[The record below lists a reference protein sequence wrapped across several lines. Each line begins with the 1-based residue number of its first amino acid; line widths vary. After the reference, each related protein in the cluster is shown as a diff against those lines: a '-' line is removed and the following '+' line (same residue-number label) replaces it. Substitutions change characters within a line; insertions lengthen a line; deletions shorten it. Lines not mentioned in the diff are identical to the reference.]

1 MMRIRL
7 ICGLLLLMLSL
18 PALAE
23 KAEAPGLADF
33 DKLWNYGQ
41 PAETETKF
49 RALLSEA
56 AAGDDRDL
64 HAQLLTQIA
73 RCQGL
78 QRQFSEAHATLD
90 EAATLIGNAG
100 GTAGVRLLLER
111 GRSFNSAGEKDRS
124 LPLFESAL
132 EDAGKLG
139 LEFHAVDAAHM
150 LGIVTTGEQSLTWNM
165 KAIELAA
172 AAKDPRAQGWQGS
185 LLNNTGWT
193 YHDMGEFK
201 KALELFE
208 QAHIYR
214 SEKGQE
220 SQTRIAKWCVARCQ
234 RSLGNLEIA
243 LTMQRELEVTYRELG
258 EEDGY
263 VYEEIGELL
272 LTMKGKAEAAPWF
285 AKAHAQLGK
294 DSWLQANEAE
304 RLARLKE
311 LSEAP

>member
-1 MMRIRL
+1 MMRIHL
-7 ICGLLLLMLSL
+7 ICSLLLLTVTF

-23 KAEAPGLADF
+23 KTEAPGLADF
-33 DKLWNYGQ
+33 DRLWNYGQ
-41 PAETETKF
+41 PAETELTF

-78 QRQFSEAHATLD
+78 QRRFSEAHATLD
-90 EAATLIGNAG
+90 EAAALIGDAG

-111 GRSFNSAGEKDRS
+111 GRSFNSAGEKDRA

-132 EDAGKLG
+132 EDAAKRG
-139 LEFHAVDAAHM
+139 LEYHAVDAAHM
-150 LGIVTTGEQSLTWNM
+150 LGIVTTGEQSLAWNM
-165 KAIELAA
+165 KAIEMAA
-172 AAKDPRAQGWQGS
+172 AAQDPRAQGWQGS

-193 YHDMGEFK
+193 YHDLGEFE

-208 QAHIYR
+208 RAHAYR
-214 SEKGQE
+214 SERGQD
-220 SQTRIAKWCVARCQ
+220 SQTRIAKWSVARCR

-243 LTMQRELEVTYRELG
+243 LVMQRELEATYRELG

-272 LTMKGKAEAAPWF
+272 LTLKGKAEAAPWF
-285 AKAHAQLGK
+285 AKAHAQLAE

-304 RLARLKE
+304 RLARIKE
-311 LSEAP
+311 LSEVH